1 MKGQQA
7 GADVK
12 SRNRAL
18 VRILALPWMFGLF
31 HEETMM
37 SRGRDFTMDSFATRL
52 FMTMSSGDCGS

>member
-31 HEETMM
+31 QEESMM
-37 SRGRDFTMDSFATRL
+37 SRGRDFHNGQCRNAIVHDTV
-52 FMTMSSGDCGS
+52 